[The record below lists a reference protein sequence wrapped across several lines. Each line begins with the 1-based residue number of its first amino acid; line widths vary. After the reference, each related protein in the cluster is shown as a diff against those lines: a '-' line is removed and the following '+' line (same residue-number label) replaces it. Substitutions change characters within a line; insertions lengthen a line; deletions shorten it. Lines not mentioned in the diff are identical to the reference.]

1 VTELYVLQNEI
12 LGYKPQFHHGSGPE
26 VDDDDDDDGST
37 FLCCTLLHSTESSN
51 FILTSEFTCEVYY
64 LADKTSEI
72 LLQCQGAKSGYRPP
86 TSILCTAH
94 VGVECA
100 NHEFWLD
107 GFLSGIEKG
116 WLAFSN
122 VP

>member
-1 VTELYVLQNEI
+1 LTALLLRTTAENFWNFIELCNVTELYVLQNEI

-64 LADKTSEI
+64 LAD
-72 LLQCQGAKSGYRPP
+72 
-86 TSILCTAH
+86 
-94 VGVECA
+94 
-100 NHEFWLD
+100 
-107 GFLSGIEKG
+107 
-116 WLAFSN
+116 
-122 VP
+122 